1 MLMELSQVEEKALH
15 FLSALADVYRD
26 EEDRELVAFSKLDP
40 SKDMTDDITAMLI
53 GMHFVVEKLTGF
65 DGDLIDFTHI
75 LNKLA
80 IQHIMEKGG
89 KDDTT

>member
-26 EEDRELVAFSKLDP
+26 EEDRELVAFSKLVP

-53 GMHFVVEKLTGF
+53 GMHYVVERLTGF
-65 DGDLIDFTHI
+65 DGDLIDFTHV

-80 IQHIMEKGG
+80 VQHIMEKRDNDG
-89 KDDTT
+89 

>member
-1 MLMELSQVEEKALH
+1 MELTNVEEKALH
-15 FLSALADVYRD
+15 FLSALADAYRD
-26 EEDRELVAFSKLDP
+26 EEDRELVAFSKLEP

-80 IQHIMEKGG
+80 IQHIMEKRG

>member
-26 EEDRELVAFSKLDP
+26 EEDRELVAFSKLVP
-40 SKDMTDDITAMLI
+40 SKGMTDDITAMLI
-53 GMHFVVEKLTGF
+53 GMHYVVERLTGF
-65 DGDLIDFTHI
+65 DGDLIDFTHV

-80 IQHIMEKGG
+80 VQHIMEKRDNDG
-89 KDDTT
+89 